1 MYKSHGTIN
10 LCCFHFDEIKEL
22 FCWIGN
28 DSRIL
33 ESHPSNDLF
42 GNDLLIHISF
52 AGYQELVVKGKERLQ
67 SLTISTSE

>member
-1 MYKSHGTIN
+1 MYKSHGTIT
-10 LCCFHFDEIKEL
+10 LFCFPFDEITEL

-33 ESHPSNDLF
+33 ESHPTNDLF
-42 GNDLLIHISF
+42 RNDLLIYISF
-52 AGYQELVVKGKERLQ
+52 AGYQDLVVKGKERLQ